1 MLLQDMAP
9 LPQLKRYGKRVGK
22 DISFKDDTDL
32 FLNSLHQKTT
42 YLEITYNKLLCQTG
56 GTTSN

>member
-42 YLEITYNKLLCQTG
+42 YLEST
-56 GTTSN
+56 